1 MLTRNASRDRMVV
14 PPFPLPKGRSLAVLF
29 LPRQAFFDA
38 GGRWLYNAE
47 SDGQIKEAEMV
58 NAFKN
63 LWKSRKFLLLMLD
76 TIISLTLY
84 FIGKYAGPGVSED
97 VNMVIGLIQPVF
109 VAIIIG
115 IAVEDA
121 AMKRNGGS
129 H

>member
-1 MLTRNASRDRMVV
+1 
-14 PPFPLPKGRSLAVLF
+14 
-29 LPRQAFFDA
+29 
-38 GGRWLYNAE
+38 
-47 SDGQIKEAEMV
+47 MV